1 MPMYGSLPPENYL
14 FVLYEI
20 IFIGCHIACPM
31 FHPKVA
37 QDMSS
42 FCTYG
47 NVVII
52 KKFIRRLVTFVCEGI
67 TINAN
72 TIHRN
77 AASVSF
83 FNSNKMYW
91 GYFDPV
97 AISMMIETTIS
108 QSGLTDNLAE
118 TISLVYRS
126 SSKLICNTLDQF
138 ERRQSVFLFSKLINL
153 FFGYFDPVN
162 IF

>member
-1 MPMYGSLPPENYL
+1 MYGSLPPENYL

-72 TIHRN
+72 TIHRT
-77 AASVSF
+77 AASASF
-83 FNSNKMYW
+83 
-91 GYFDPV
+91 
-97 AISMMIETTIS
+97 
-108 QSGLTDNLAE
+108 LAE
-118 TISLVYRS
+118 ISLRS
-126 SSKLICNTLDQF
+126 PRKLC
-138 ERRQSVFLFSKLINL
+138 VFI
-153 FFGYFDPVN
+153 
-162 IF
+162 I